1 MVQNVIHKDVG
12 DFKILFSSE
21 LIILAVYEHI
31 FIPPSETG
39 IMVAAAA
46 AGTVQTGVST
56 GRPARRR
63 REESGTTEAFAS
75 TSGQSR

>member
-1 MVQNVIHKDVG
+1 MVQNVIHKNVG
-12 DFKILFSSE
+12 DFKVLFSSE
-21 LIILAVYEHI
+21 LTILAVYEHI

-39 IMVAAAA
+39 IMAAAA

>member
-1 MVQNVIHKDVG
+1 MVQNVIHKNVG
-12 DFKILFSSE
+12 DFQVLFSSE
-21 LIILAVYEHI
+21 LTILAVYEHI

-39 IMVAAAA
+39 IMAAA

-75 TSGQSR
+75 TLGQSR